1 MARPDGRIE
10 PGQRLATAISARAW
24 NRAQQAADV
33 VLGAGTGA
41 TGDGSTNSGGPY
53 SSLPFMNWDSSGN
66 KDATRGD
73 IVVTADS
80 YVAVTPTTDD
90 AKDTNQFWSLP
101 ILTGTVAG
109 GPRNPASGLA
119 VAVEPIPKGKIGRV
133 AVSGLVQSKVKI
145 THASARY
152 AIPVWDSTNFTFSFQ
167 SDFVTGFRIAYA
179 STWSVD
185 SVAYA
190 LLDLSHWHT
199 TQVAL
204 AEMTSTSYD
213 RYNSMWRAKLLVRPT
228 NGTSGGGQYGR
239 FSELVSS
246 PYEVRVASQNI
257 VGTAIEQGKKVWL
270 QNSFSINPFVLNS
283 KAFSAPGSLEGEYG
297 ASYWNYWDVIGVES
311 QVVTLTKT
319 FTTINGTRVVSDI
332 QGLTSSTNANQLR
345 MTIQNP
351 TS

>member
-1 MARPDGRIE
+1 MARNDGRIE
-10 PGQRLATAISARAW
+10 PGQRLSTAISARAW

-41 TGDGSTNSGGPY
+41 TGDGPGNNGGPY
-53 SSLPFMNWDSSGN
+53 SSLPFLNFGSSNN
-66 KDATRGD
+66 KDVQRGD
-73 IVVTADS
+73 IVVTSDS
-80 YVAVTPTTDD
+80 YVAVTPTTDS
-90 AKDTNQFWSLP
+90 ASETNQFWSLP
-101 ILTGTVAG
+101 VLAG
-109 GPRNPASGLA
+109 SVKGRPQNPASGLA
-119 VAVEPIPKGKIGRV
+119 VAVEPIQKGKIGRV
-133 AVSGLVQSKVKI
+133 AVAGLVQSKVKI
-145 THASARY
+145 THESARY
-152 AIPVWDSTNFTFSFQ
+152 AIPVWDSTNHTFSFQ
-167 SDFVTGFRIAYA
+167 SDFVTGFRIVYA
-179 STWSVD
+179 STWTVD
-185 SVAYA
+185 ATAYA
-190 LLDLSHWHT
+190 LLDMSHWHT

-213 RYNSMWRAKLLVRPT
+213 RYNSMWRAKLLLRPT
-228 NGTSGGGQYGR
+228 NCTSGSGQYGR
-239 FSELVSS
+239 LDELVSS

-257 VGTAIEQGKKVWL
+257 IGTTIEQGKKVWL
-270 QNSFSINPFVLNS
+270 QNSFSINPFVLSS

-332 QGLTSSTNANQLR
+332 EGLTSSKNADRLL